1 MRVKKVNY
9 MSKEA
14 LMIYITMQEK
24 IDESINN
31 QIKEFKKS
39 YKDVAVFISG
49 SGSTEKAL
57 SAIIQEN
64 S

>member
-24 IDESINN
+24 MDEGINN
-31 QIKEFKKS
+31 QIKELKKS
-39 YKDVAVFISG
+39 YKDVAVFIGG
-49 SGSTEKAL
+49 SSSMEKAL
-57 SAIIQEN
+57 SGIIQEN